1 MLRIKTRLMD
11 LNRIDFDDILKM
23 GSQKGME
30 LLRSHI
36 GKELN
41 NHGRRLRQLASIK
54 TWDHKRCKVEDL
66 ISLLEAKGNGRKR
79 K

>member
-1 MLRIKTRLMD
+1 MN
-11 LNRIDFDDILKM
+11 LNKITFDDVLKM
-23 GSQKGME
+23 GSEKGME

-54 TWDHKRCKVEDL
+54 TWDQKRCRVEDL
-66 ISLLEAKGNGRKR
+66 INLLEVEGNGRKA